1 MTSKASGRPKSAI
14 GHARWAFFRTRAAAP
29 RLFLLYC
36 ITAALLTLF
45 PAGIA
50 LSVRGLINS
59 VNAALTGLPL
69 AETGAYPWL
78 VLGFVMTLGSSVGT
92 AVNRW
97 LVRRFTID
105 LRQQL
110 QRDILFQNVAMPF
123 ARIEQQDYRN
133 GLRHAQNAPETHV
146 ANVFAYS
153 LDLATKT
160 LQALSLLLILL
171 AIEPLLLVV
180 LLPLGLPYLL
190 FQWRLSRR
198 QFEDLEARIE
208 KERWLSYYSGLL
220 SDVDQSAEVKLLGLG
235 PELVTRWQR
244 IMAEFRQLQ
253 IGYQNF
259 EFTGNLLFGVFSVTA
274 VYLTLAKLVGT
285 SVEGQLTIGDLAIFG
300 SAASQLRG
308 LIEQSVTLLGGLRWE
323 LLHVGRLRELLALS
337 PERPPA
343 HGKPAGE
350 LRGQIELRD
359 LVFQYPGAPEP
370 TLRGL
375 SFSIAPGETV
385 ALVGPNGAGKTTV
398 ARLIAGLYH
407 AQQGTILIDGR
418 DVREMDPKELQRRI
432 GCVFQQFG
440 RYMASA
446 ADNIAFGDWE
456 RLRGDHDAI
465 EAIAR
470 RANVHSLIT
479 AMPQGY
485 QTPLGRQFGVY
496 EPSGGQW
503 QQLAIARLIARDARI
518 MILDE
523 PTANL
528 DVTAEA
534 ALFKQFRQLAAG
546 RTTLLISHRF
556 STVAMADRILVI
568 DEGRVVEN
576 GSHRELLARNGR
588 YAALFGL
595 SQRFAGHPVT

>member
-1 MTSKASGRPKSAI
+1 MTRKASGRPKSAI
-14 GHARWAFFRTRAAAP
+14 GHARWAFARTRTVAP
-29 RLFLLYC
+29 RLFLIYC
-36 ITAALLTLF
+36 ITATLLTLF

-50 LSVRGLINS
+50 LSVRGLINGVS
-59 VNAALTGLPL
+59 TALAGLPL

-78 VLGFVMTLGSSVGT
+78 VLGFVTTLGSSVGT

-133 GLRHAQNAPETHV
+133 GLRQAQNAPETHV

-171 AIEPLLLVV
+171 AIEPLLLV

-198 QFEDLEARIE
+198 QFEDLAARVE

-235 PELVTRWQR
+235 PEIVTRWQN
-244 IMAEFRQLQ
+244 IMSEFRQLQ

-274 VYLTLAKLVGT
+274 VYLILAKVVGI
-285 SVEGQLTIGDLAIFG
+285 SVEGQLTLGDLAIFG
-300 SAASQLRG
+300 GAAGQLRG

-323 LLHVGRLRELLALS
+323 LLHVGQLREFLALS
-337 PERPPA
+337 PERPPVR
-343 HGKPAGE
+343 GKPVGE

-385 ALVGPNGAGKTTV
+385 ALVGTNGAGKTTV
-398 ARLIAGLYH
+398 ARLIAGLYPV
-407 AQQGTILIDGR
+407 QRGTILIDGH
-418 DVREMDPKELQRRI
+418 DVREMDPQELQRRI

-456 RLRGDHDAI
+456 RLRGDDDAI

-470 RANVHSLIT
+470 RANVHPLIT
-479 AMPQGY
+479 EMPQGY

-496 EPSGGQW
+496 QPSGGQW
-503 QQLAIARLIARDARI
+503 QQLAIARLMARDARI

-534 ALFKQFRQLAAG
+534 ALFRQFRQLAAG

-568 DEGRVVEN
+568 DEGRIVEN
-576 GSHRELLARNGR
+576 GSHQELLARNGR

-595 SQRFAGHPVT
+595 SHGFAGHSAT